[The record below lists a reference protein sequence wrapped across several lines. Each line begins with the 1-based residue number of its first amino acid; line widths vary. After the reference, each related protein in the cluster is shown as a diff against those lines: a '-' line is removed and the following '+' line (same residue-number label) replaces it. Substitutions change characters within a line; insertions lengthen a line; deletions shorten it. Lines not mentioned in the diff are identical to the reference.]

1 MIRKV
6 RIDFGV
12 DITLEHDLCDSGV
25 PGQFYR
31 IEYPSTIDHP
41 IAQRGVLIRVYP
53 ALGPFKDKLPADVQ
67 NFANS
72 DPNFPADQLENQW
85 YGEAQFESYR
95 KLGREIGIRLFAAA
109 LVKPIIDAL

>member
-12 DITLEHDLCDSGV
+12 DITLEHDLYDSGV
-25 PGQFYR
+25 PGQIYR
-31 IEYPSTIDHP
+31 IDYPATIDHP
-41 IAQRGVLIRVYP
+41 VTQKGILIRVYH
-53 ALGPFKDKLPADVQ
+53 ALEPLKDELPADVQ
-67 NFANS
+67 NFANG

-95 KLGREIGIRLFAAA
+95 KLGREIGMRLFANAF
-109 LVKPIIDAL
+109 VKPTVESL